1 MSSEPSASARTVII
15 AHFNLHQGKLGMRY
29 WKVLVGFS
37 LSFSILSAHAAECDA
52 ATSFVE
58 GYYESLSANKTDEVL
73 EKWYSPPPEKRELL
87 RELVPNIE
95 FARLEKTK
103 LVSCVKNKATVM
115 VDVVVKP
122 NDGKEEHWKGNI
134 NLMGAKNEW
143 KIDKM
148 DLKKGKS
155 VAKKKKTDDADATD
169 ETAEQ

>member
-1 MSSEPSASARTVII
+1 MVSA
-15 AHFNLHQGKLGMRY
+15 Q
-29 WKVLVGFS
+29 
-37 LSFSILSAHAAECDA
+37 AAECDA

-58 GYYESLSANKTDEVL
+58 GYYESLSSNKTDEVL

-95 FARLEKTK
+95 FARLKQTK
-103 LVSCVKNKATVM
+103 LVSCIKNKATVM

-122 NDGKEEHWKGNI
+122 NDGKEERWKGNI
-134 NLMGAKNEW
+134 SLMGTKDEW

-155 VAKKKKTDDADATD
+155 VAKKKSED
-169 ETAEQ
+169 ELPNE

>member
-1 MSSEPSASARTVII
+1 
-15 AHFNLHQGKLGMRY
+15 MRY
-29 WKVLVGFS
+29 WKIAVSLGLGFS
-37 LSFSILSAHAAECDA
+37 MLSAQAAECDA

-58 GYYESLSANKTDEVL
+58 GYYESLSNNKTDEVL

-103 LVSCVKNKATVM
+103 LVSCIKNKATVM

-122 NDGKEEHWKGNI
+122 NDGKQEHWKGNI
-134 NLMGAKNEW
+134 NLMGAKDEW

-148 DLKKGKS
+148 DLKKVKAA
-155 VAKKKKTDDADATD
+155 AKKKKSDDEEPT
-169 ETAEQ
+169 E